1 MPPDDQSSYLAPV
14 PEAIRRQSE
23 LADQI
28 ARDAGISNVPAA
40 RATTVVETESLP
52 ATSDQEAQPA
62 QELAQAA
69 QGAQQPELPLGDA
82 PATPPE
88 TQQPDWQQ
96 RFASLQGKYNS
107 EVPEL
112 HAQVRS
118 MERIIA
124 GMQSNAQAHE
134 QTRQET
140 RAPTPAPFAELEIDP
155 ADKEAYGEELITKA
169 QRWAEAKLA
178 PRFAQLESRLASYEG
193 RTQQIAQQSA
203 ATTVEGQLDRSL
215 PNWRDINID
224 PSFNAWLGQADPF
237 SGLSRKQLITDA
249 HVSGDAPRTLAFF
262 QAYLRE
268 QTAVNPGHGTQP
280 VQTAPA
286 TTPVAPAADRL
297 PLESLAA
304 PGRGVATPA
313 APGAPTARIW
323 TQAQIQQLYREK
335 VRGQWNGR
343 EADFLR
349 LEQDISAAAR
359 EGRYQQ

>member
-1 MPPDDQSSYLAPV
+1 MPDDQSSYLAPV

-28 ARDAGISNVPAA
+28 ARDAGITNVPAA
-40 RATTVVETESLP
+40 KSTTVVEAEPLP
-52 ATSDQEAQPA
+52 ATSDQVQEASQDEAQEPA
-62 QELAQAA
+62 QA
-69 QGAQQPELPLGDA
+69 QPELPLGDA
-82 PATPPE
+82 PAPARPAD
-88 TQQPDWQQ
+88 PDWQQ
-96 RFASLQGKYNS
+96 RYNSLQGKYNS

-112 HAQVRS
+112 QAQVRS

-124 GMQSNAQAHE
+124 GMQRSSHASE

-140 RAPTPAPFAELEIDP
+140 RQTPQHPPFAELEIDP

-203 ATTVEGQLDRSL
+203 ATSVEGQLDRAV
-215 PNWRDINID
+215 PNWRDVNID
-224 PSFNAWLGQADPF
+224 PQFNVWLGQADPF

-249 HVSGDAPRTLAFF
+249 HVSGDAPRTIAFF
-262 QAYLRE
+262 QAFLRE
-268 QTAVNPGHGTQP
+268 QTAVNPGTGTQM
-280 VQTAPA
+280 VQTAASPPA
-286 TTPVAPAADRL
+286 NGAMPAADRL

-304 PGRGVATPA
+304 PGRGAATPA
-313 APGAPTARIW
+313 APGAPAARIW

-335 VRGQWNGR
+335 VRGQWDGR
-343 EADFLR
+343 EADFFR

-359 EGRYQQ
+359 EGRYRQ